1 MELKFNKRN
10 KTLVVK
16 IEGEIDHHT
25 CEMLRT
31 ETERAL
37 ERMGGNNI
45 LFRMEGVT
53 FMDSSGIGAMIG
65 RYKVVQR
72 LGGRIAVSGANE
84 RMLQIFKMS
93 AISTLIPCFDEF
105 DDAIIHVEGGMQN
118 EI

>member
-1 MELKFNKRN
+1 MELKFTKRN

-16 IEGEIDHHT
+16 IAGEIDHHT
-25 CEMLRT
+25 SAMLRQ

-45 LFRMEGVT
+45 VFHMEEVT

-72 LGGRIAVSGANE
+72 LGGRMAVSKPSPRIQE
-84 RMLQIFKMS
+84 ILRLS
-93 AISTLIPCFDEF
+93 AVSTLIPSFVSLDG
-105 DDAIIHVEGGMQN
+105 AMTYVEGGDVK
-118 EI
+118 